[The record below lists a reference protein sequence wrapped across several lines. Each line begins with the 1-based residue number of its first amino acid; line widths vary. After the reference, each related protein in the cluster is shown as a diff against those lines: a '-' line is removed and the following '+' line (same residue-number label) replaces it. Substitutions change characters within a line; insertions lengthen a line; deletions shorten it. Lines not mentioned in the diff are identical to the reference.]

1 MTKGE
6 LCKLSN
12 SEPCTRL
19 CIQCG
24 LFLLQHGAESAL
36 VDELSSRLGRALGMD
51 SVESSISSNAIVLT
65 TIKDG
70 QCLTSTRKNHD
81 RGINMHVV
89 TEVQHI
95 VILAEHHLLDYKG
108 VEKRFSQIQ
117 PLRYPRWLVLNG
129 WPFCACFCKL
139 NKGGWDGAVIH
150 LLASTAAMYIRQL
163 LAQRHLHPQISFCLT
178 AFAATTISGLLCNFP
193 LSAIPPTIA
202 MAASVL
208 LLVPGFPLINAVA
221 DMFKGHI
228 NTGLARWAIASLLTL
243 ATCVGVVM
251 ALTIWGLRGWVIEFL
266 LALAQDMILA
276 AIPAVGFA
284 MVFNVPVRAL
294 RWCALLGAIGHG
306 SRMILMTS
314 GLNIE
319 WSTFMASMLVG
330 TIGIQWSRW
339 YLAHPKVFT
348 VAAVI
353 PMFHGISAYT
363 AMISAVKSAS

>member
-1 MTKGE
+1 MQTE
-6 LCKLSN
+6 QQRAV
-12 SEPCTRL
+12 TRL

-65 TIKDG
+65 T
-70 QCLTSTRKNHD
+70 SKNQD

-117 PLRYPRWLVLNG
+117 PLRYPRWLVALMVG
-129 WPFCACFCKL
+129 LSCACFCKL
-139 NKGGWDGAVIH
+139 NKGGWDGAVITFF
-150 LLASTAAMYIRQL
+150 ASTAAMYIRQL
-163 LAQRHLHPQISFCLT
+163 LAQRHLHPQINFCLT
-178 AFAATTISGLLCNFP
+178 AFAATTISGLLLQLPTFSNT
-193 LSAIPPTIA
+193 PTIA

-251 ALTIWGLRGWVIEFL
+251 ALTIWGLRGWV
-266 LALAQDMILA
+266 
-276 AIPAVGFA
+276 
-284 MVFNVPVRAL
+284 
-294 RWCALLGAIGHG
+294 
-306 SRMILMTS
+306 
-314 GLNIE
+314 
-319 WSTFMASMLVG
+319 
-330 TIGIQWSRW
+330 
-339 YLAHPKVFT
+339 
-348 VAAVI
+348 
-353 PMFHGISAYT
+353 
-363 AMISAVKSAS
+363 